1 MSDGA
6 TASPRSVLVL
16 GGLSAIARAAA
27 ELHAA
32 QGARLV
38 LAGRGGDRLEEVA
51 VDLRLRGAA
60 SVATVDLDLAGCDP
74 EREAPRLVAAC
85 GGTPDVVLLAYGTL
99 GDQARAET
107 DLGHALALID
117 VNFRS
122 AAAWCLVFAR
132 LLEARGAGT
141 LAVIGSVAGDRGR
154 RSNYVYGAAKG
165 GLGLLVQGIA
175 HRLAGSGARAVL
187 IKPGLVDT
195 PMTRGFPKGGPFWAS
210 PERVA
215 AAIHA
220 ATRPGA
226 GPAVVYAPGFWRWIM
241 LAIRNLPDALMY
253 RTKL

>member
-1 MSDGA
+1 MTDA
-6 TASPRSVLVL
+6 APAPPRSVLVL

-32 QGARLV
+32 EGARLV
-38 LAGRGGDRLEEVA
+38 LAGRGKDRLEEVA
-51 VDLRLRGAA
+51 ADLRLRGAPA
-60 SVATVDLDLAGCDP
+60 VETVDLDLAACDP

-85 GGTPDVVLLAYGTL
+85 GGTVDVVLLAYGML

-107 DLGHALALID
+107 DVGHALAVID

-122 AAAWCLVFAR
+122 AAVWCLVFAR
-132 LLEARGAGT
+132 LLEAQGAGT

-165 GLGLLVQGIA
+165 GLSLLVQGIA
-175 HRLAGSGARAVL
+175 HRLAGTGARAVL

-195 PMTRGFPKGGPFWAS
+195 PMTRGFSKGGPLWSS

-220 ATRPGA
+220 ATRS
-226 GPAVVYAPGFWRWIM
+226 GPAVVHAPAFWRWIM
-241 LAIRNLPDALMY
+241 LVIRNLPDAVMH